1 MANRVRLVRII
12 VTMVFATAR
21 VPIVSTVVPWI
32 CELALVR
39 VHTRHLA
46 ADIVK
51 MVIIRNR
58 FICLI

>member
-1 MANRVRLVRII
+1 MANRVRPVRTI
-12 VTMVFATAR
+12 VTMVYATAR
-21 VPIVSTVVPWI
+21 VPIVSTAVPWI

-51 MVIIRNR
+51 MVIIGQS
-58 FICLI
+58 